1 MTGPVLI
8 GKSHYHAH
16 KGGISMRTQPF
27 PARPRLLAVVIT
39 IAILLLLL
47 VPVAA
52 YAQGGGF
59 YQQTNLVSDLPNVAK
74 FQDTNLVNPWGLSH
88 GPTTPWWVSDN
99 GKGVSTLYNGQG
111 QAFPVGSPL
120 VVTIPPPNGSPAGTT
135 AAPTGNVFNGTSD
148 FVVSGSGG
156 SGPSRFIFAT
166 EDGTISGW
174 NPTADPTHAILAV
187 DRSTASQGGFV
198 GAVYKG
204 LATGSNASGNFIYA
218 TNFRFGTVEMF
229 NASFKLVG
237 SFTDS
242 KLANTCPLPNQCY
255 APFGI
260 QNIGGNL
267 YVTFALQDAA
277 HHDDMAGPAHGF
289 VDVFDTSGNLIQR
302 LISHGRL
309 NSPWGLAHA
318 PADFGLFSNALLVGN
333 FGNGRI
339 NAYDL
344 NSGEFLGQ
352 LRDQSNTPITI
363 DGLWALGFGNDAN
376 AGLHNELFFTAGIN
390 DEADGLFGKITFV
403 S

>member
-1 MTGPVLI
+1 
-8 GKSHYHAH
+8 
-16 KGGISMRTQPF
+16 MRTQPF

-39 IAILLLLL
+39 IATLLLLF

-52 YAQGGGF
+52 YAHANTAPGL

-74 FQDTNLVNPWGLSH
+74 FQDPNLLNPWGLSH
-88 GPTTPWWVSDN
+88 GPATPWWVSDN
-99 GKGVSTLYNGQG
+99 GAGVATLYNGQG
-111 QAFPVGSPL
+111 QAFPVASPL
-120 VVTIPPPNGSPAGTT
+120 VVTIPPPKDSPAGTT
-135 AAPTGNVFNGTSD
+135 SAPTGNVFNGTSG
-148 FVVSGSGG
+148 FVVTKGML

-174 NPTADPTHAILAV
+174 NPGVDLTNAILAV
-187 DRSTASQGGFV
+187 DRSTVGA

-229 NASFKLVG
+229 DSSFNLVG

-260 QNIGGNL
+260 QNISGNL
-267 YVTFALQDAA
+267 YVTFALQNAEK
-277 HHDDMAGPAHGF
+277 HDDVAGPAHGF
-289 VDVFDTSGNLIQR
+289 VDVFDTSGNLIRQ
-302 LISHGRL
+302 LILHGRL
-309 NSPWGLAHA
+309 NSPWGLTHA
-318 PADFGLFSNALLVGN
+318 PADFGRFSNALLVGN

-344 NSGEFLGQ
+344 NTGEFLGQ
-352 LRDQSNTPITI
+352 LRDQSNTPISI
-363 DGLWALGFGNDAN
+363 DDLWALGFGNDAN
-376 AGLHNELFFTAGIN
+376 AGKHNELFFTAGIN
-390 DEADGLFGKITFV
+390 DEADGLFGKITSV

>member
-1 MTGPVLI
+1 
-8 GKSHYHAH
+8 
-16 KGGISMRTQPF
+16 MRVHLF

-39 IAILLLLL
+39 IVTLLLML

-52 YAQGGGF
+52 NAQGGGF
-59 YQQTNLVSDLPNVAK
+59 YQQTNLVSDLPNIAK
-74 FQDTNLVNPWGLSH
+74 FQDPNLVNSWGLVH
-88 GPTTPWWVSDN
+88 GPATPWWVADN
-99 GKGVSTLYNGQG
+99 GTGVSTLYNGQG
-111 QAFPVGSPL
+111 VKLAL
-120 VVTIPPPNGSPAGTT
+120 TVTIPAPAGSPAGTT
-135 AAPTGNVFNGTSD
+135 SAPTGVIFNGTSD
-148 FVVSGSGG
+148 FVVSGPGG
-156 SGPSRFIFAT
+156 SGPSRFIFDT

-187 DRSTASQGGFV
+187 DRSTVNQGGV
-198 GAVYKG
+198 NTGAVYKG
-204 LATGSNASGNFIYA
+204 LAIGSNASGNFIYA
-218 TNFRFGTVEMF
+218 TNFRFGTVEQF
-229 NASFKLVG
+229 NSSFQLVK
-237 SFTDS
+237 SFSDPSLFKNCSPT
-242 KLANTCPLPNQCY
+242 TQCY

-267 YVTFALQDAA
+267 YVTFALQDAH
-277 HHDDMAGPAHGF
+277 HHDDVAGPAHGF

-302 LISHGRL
+302 LILHGRL

-333 FGNGRI
+333 FGDGRI

-344 NSGEFLGQ
+344 TTGEFLGQ
-352 LRDQSNTPITI
+352 LRNQSNAPITI
-363 DGLWALGFGNDAN
+363 DGLWSLQFGNDAN

>member
-1 MTGPVLI
+1 
-8 GKSHYHAH
+8 
-16 KGGISMRTQPF
+16 MRVHLF

-39 IAILLLLL
+39 IAMLLLML

-52 YAQGGGF
+52 SAKTNTANGF
-59 YQQTNLVSDLPNVAK
+59 YQQTNLVSNRTDVGAK
-74 FQDTNLVNPWGLSH
+74 FQDPNLLNPWGLSH

-99 GKGVSTLYNGQG
+99 GAGVATLYNGQG
-111 QAFPVGSPL
+111 QAFPLASPL
-120 VVTIPPPNGSPAGTT
+120 VVTIPPPASSPGTT
-135 AAPTGNVFNGTSD
+135 AAPTGNVFNGTSG
-148 FVVSGSGG
+148 FVVSTASG

-174 NPTADPTHAILAV
+174 NPAADLHHAILEV
-187 DRSTASQGGFV
+187 DRSTIGL

-204 LATGSNASGNFIYA
+204 LAIASTASGTFIYA

-229 NASFKLVG
+229 DSSFNLVG
-237 SFTDS
+237 SFTDP

-260 QNIGGNL
+260 QTINGNL
-267 YVTFALQDAA
+267 YVTFALQNAEK
-277 HHDDMAGPAHGF
+277 HDDVAGPAHGF
-289 VDVFDTSGNLIQR
+289 VDVFDTSGNLIRQ
-302 LISHGRL
+302 LILHGRL

-344 NSGEFLGQ
+344 NTGEFLGQ
-352 LRDQSNTPITI
+352 LRDQTNAPITI
-363 DGLWALGFGNDAN
+363 DDLWALGFGNDAN

-390 DEADGLFGKITFV
+390 DEADGLFGKIAFV

>member
-1 MTGPVLI
+1 
-8 GKSHYHAH
+8 
-16 KGGISMRTQPF
+16 MRIHLF
-27 PARPRLLAVVIT
+27 PARLRLLVVVMT
-39 IAILLLLL
+39 IALLLLMV

-52 YAQGGGF
+52 NAQGNTANGF
-59 YQQTNLVSDLPNVAK
+59 YQQTNLVSDLPNIAAH
-74 FQDTNLVNPWGLSH
+74 QDPNLLNPWGLSH
-88 GPTTPWWVSDN
+88 SSTSPWWVSDN
-99 GKGVSTLYNGQG
+99 GAGVSTLYNGDG
-111 QAFPVGSPL
+111 TARPL
-120 VVTIPPPNGSPAGTT
+120 VVSIPPPANSPAGTT
-135 AAPTGNVFNGTSD
+135 AAPTGNVFNGTSG
-148 FVVSGSGG
+148 FVVATATGA
-156 SGPSRFIFAT
+156 GPSLFIFAT

-174 NPTADPTHAILAV
+174 NPQADPTHAILAV
-187 DRSTASQGGFV
+187 DRSTVSQGGFV

-204 LATGSNASGNFIYA
+204 LAIASNASGTFIYA

-229 NASFKLVG
+229 DSTFHLVK

-260 QNIGGNL
+260 QNLGGNL

-277 HHDDMAGPAHGF
+277 HHDDVSGPAHGF
-289 VDVFDTSGNLIQR
+289 VDVFDTSGNLIRR

-309 NSPWGLAHA
+309 NSPWGLALA

-339 NAYDL
+339 NAFDL
-344 NSGEFLGQ
+344 NTGEFLGQ
-352 LRDQSNTPITI
+352 LRDQTNTPITI
-363 DGLWALGFGNDAN
+363 DGLWGLAFGNDAN
-376 AGLHNELFFTAGIN
+376 AGKHNELFFTAGIN

>member
-1 MTGPVLI
+1 
-8 GKSHYHAH
+8 
-16 KGGISMRTQPF
+16 MRVHLF

-39 IAILLLLL
+39 IAMLLLML

-52 YAQGGGF
+52 SAKTNTANGF
-59 YQQTNLVSDLPNVAK
+59 YQQTNLVSNRTDVGAK
-74 FQDTNLVNPWGLSH
+74 FQDPNLLNPWGLSH

-99 GKGVSTLYNGQG
+99 GAGVATLYNGQG
-111 QAFPVGSPL
+111 QAFPLASPL
-120 VVTIPPPNGSPAGTT
+120 VVTIPPPASSPGTT
-135 AAPTGNVFNGTSD
+135 AAPTGNVFNGTSG
-148 FVVSGSGG
+148 FVVSTASG

-174 NPTADPTHAILAV
+174 NPAADLHHAILEV
-187 DRSTASQGGFV
+187 DRSTIGL

-204 LATGSNASGNFIYA
+204 LAIASTASGTFIYA

-229 NASFKLVG
+229 DSSFNLVG
-237 SFTDS
+237 SFTDP

-260 QNIGGNL
+260 QTINGNL
-267 YVTFALQDAA
+267 YVTFALQNAEK
-277 HHDDMAGPAHGF
+277 HDDVAGPAHGF

-302 LISHGRL
+302 LVSHGRL
-309 NSPWGLAHA
+309 NSPWGLALA
-318 PADFGLFSNALLVGN
+318 PVDFGLFSNALLVGN

-344 NSGEFLGQ
+344 NTGEFLGQ
-352 LRDQSNTPITI
+352 LRDQANAPITI
-363 DGLWALGFGNDAN
+363 DDLWALGFGNDAN

-390 DEADGLFGKITFV
+390 DEVDGLFGKIAFV